1 MAKLITVFGA
11 TGAQGGPVARALLR
25 SGFRVRAVTRS
36 ADSDKAKALRDAGA
50 EVVTGSVTDPEAVRA
65 AIAGSYGAYIVTVIS
80 PDEAKVGKAAADECK
95 KAGLKHVV
103 YSGLDSVIDKIGKPC
118 LHFDSKSAVEKHLDE
133 IGVPNTSVR
142 FPFYFENFAG
152 FLQYDVQSDGSYSV
166 TMPMDGP
173 MDTMSTADGAP
184 IVVEAFKSPEKYI
197 GKKVAMSAGRLTMDQ
212 YLAIVSNVTGKTVK
226 YNQISF
232 EQFANQ
238 PGNPLASEMSAM
250 FEYYSKVNT
259 PYDEKFTR
267 SINPNALTFQQWAEQ
282 NKDQFKL

>member
-103 YSGLDSVIDKIGKPC
+103 YSGLDSVIDKIGKSC

-142 FPFYFENFAG
+142 FPFYFENFAS
-152 FLQYDVQSDGSYSV
+152 FLQYDVQPDGTYSV

-173 MDTMSTADGAP
+173 MDTMSVADGAP
-184 IVVEAFKSPEKYI
+184 IVVEAFKSPEQYI
-197 GKKVAMSAGRLTMDQ
+197 GQKVAMSAGRLTMDQ